1 MKTLTYILLLSTLSF
16 AHAQH
21 DHSHE
26 PSEAVVKLPDAKDQI
41 EWPLLAKLDLK
52 TKSADKALIERLK
65 NPLTLN
71 GFAIPLDFD
80 KKIVDTFLFVP
91 FVPTCMHVP
100 PPAENQLIHV
110 MTNKPIKVHDLMYPL
125 QISGSIELDLKQS
138 NDVYFNMK
146 ASNIKVAR

>member
-1 MKTLTYILLLSTLSF
+1 MKTLAYILFFLSIPF
-16 AHAQH
+16 AYAQH

-26 PSEAVVKLPDAKDQI
+26 PSDAVVKLPDAKDQV

-52 TKSADKALIERLK
+52 SKSADKTLVERLK
-65 NPLTLN
+65 KPLTLN

-80 KKIVDTFLFVP
+80 KKVVDKFLFVP

-110 MTNKPIKVHDLMYPL
+110 MTKKPIKVDDLMYPL
-125 QISGSIELDLKQS
+125 QISGSVDLDLKQT